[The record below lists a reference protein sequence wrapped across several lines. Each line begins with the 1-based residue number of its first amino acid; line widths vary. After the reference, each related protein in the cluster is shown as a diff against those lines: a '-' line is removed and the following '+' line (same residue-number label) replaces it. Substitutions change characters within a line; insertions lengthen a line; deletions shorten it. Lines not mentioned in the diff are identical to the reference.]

1 MKMKEEDGELLNG
14 FQHDDI
20 NGNTEYDGEDS
31 VLNLPFRRQMADVRL
46 SRDEDLAQTT
56 QRCESTRKVVQNSAP
71 F

>member
-31 VLNLPFRRQMADVRL
+31 LLNLPFRRQMADVRL

>member
-1 MKMKEEDGELLNG
+1 MKEEDGELLNG